1 MLTCNLLSA
10 KNLLPPHASS
20 LRQKAHRCTPED
32 WIRDE
37 GRFQVQVE
45 GILSQLGEECPVAGG
60 LCTDPSV
67 CPSEAGLCVQGSSVP
82 SSEVK
87 CLSCFV
93 PWLLEHC
100 PFQDKAPQGRR
111 IEKY

>member
-1 MLTCNLLSA
+1 MLKCNLLSA

-60 LCTDPSV
+60 SLHRP
-67 CPSEAGLCVQGSSVP
+67 LSVP
-82 SSEVK
+82 QRGRALCAGEL
-87 CLSCFV
+87 CA
-93 PWLLEHC
+93 LL
-100 PFQDKAPQGRR
+100 
-111 IEKY
+111 